1 MSIKSQFLIKL
12 YFFLVNGLVVQELF
26 RILDLLIIDKPKN
39 LKMNYQTKQKK
50 KDWKLFVSSQ
60 NSNLI
65 EKMGH
70 LNWMLSI
77 KDKSING
84 LINRNMELE
93 SDLKSQQHIINKLQN
108 KIDDMRNQIAELSY
122 ELSQNC

>member
-1 MSIKSQFLIKL
+1 
-12 YFFLVNGLVVQELF
+12 
-26 RILDLLIIDKPKN
+26 
-39 LKMNYQTKQKK
+39 MNYQTKQKK